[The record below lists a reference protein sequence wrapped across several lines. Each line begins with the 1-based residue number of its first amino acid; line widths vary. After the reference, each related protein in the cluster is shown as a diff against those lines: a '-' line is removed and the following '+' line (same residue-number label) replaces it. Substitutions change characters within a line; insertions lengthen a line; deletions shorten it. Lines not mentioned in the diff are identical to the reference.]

1 MRIIAG
7 SRKGHRIDAPKGVT
21 TRPTSDRVRENVF
34 NIIGPLEDASVL
46 DLFAGSGAMGIEA
59 MSRGATRAVF
69 VEKDRTACRTI
80 QRNLEKLRLTGA
92 VVVCQDVRNALAQ
105 ESAAGRRYDLVLVDP
120 PYDQVPTL
128 TTTLGQY
135 LANVLTEDGLLVF
148 ESDARTEPELPLELR
163 TSRRYGSTRVTVFE
177 HTA

>member
-7 SRKGHRIDAPKGVT
+7 TRKGHRIDAPKGLA

-34 NIIGPLEDASVL
+34 NIIGPLDDATVL

-69 VEKDRTACRTI
+69 VDNDRASCRAI

-92 VVVCQDVRNALAQ
+92 IVICQDVRHALAQ

-128 TTTLGQY
+128 TTTLGPY
-135 LANVLTEDGLLVF
+135 LANVLSEDGVLVF
-148 ESDARTEPELPLELR
+148 ESDARTEPELPLPVR
-163 TSRRYGSTRVTVFE
+163 TSRKYGSTRVTVFE
-177 HTA
+177 QSE

>member
-1 MRIIAG
+1 V
-7 SRKGHRIDAPKGVT
+7 S
-21 TRPTSDRVRENVF
+21 
-34 NIIGPLEDASVL
+34 
-46 DLFAGSGAMGIEA
+46 
-59 MSRGATRAVF
+59 
-69 VEKDRTACRTI
+69 
-80 QRNLEKLRLTGA
+80 
-92 VVVCQDVRNALAQ
+92 
-105 ESAAGRRYDLVLVDP
+105 
-120 PYDQVPTL
+120 TL